1 MLKKQ
6 VVFEE
11 AKNKAA
17 RENLRLILKHG
28 DEKTQNT
35 IKKLISD
42 AARQVRVD
50 RRSYIVFYF

>member
-1 MLKKQ
+1 MLNQK
-6 VVFEE
+6 VVSEE

-28 DEKTQNT
+28 DEKARQT

-42 AARQVRVD
+42 AARQVGR
-50 RRSYIVFYF
+50 